1 MINHSAEVL
10 DLLDKGL
17 CDVRGLLRFD
27 FGTGTYGF
35 IRGRSSFNWQG
46 LDYVPGGVIEV
57 SDLPGGIGLQARQ
70 FTIRLSASA
79 EDNLTP
85 EVLQTI
91 ENEDYRDRP
100 VRIYDAFFHPDTG
113 ALLDVRGI
121 KRGYVD
127 IIEHEDNE
135 KNGYTL
141 VANCET
147 RALDYSRTNGR
158 VRSDEDQQR
167 RIASIKG
174 QLGIQ
179 RDRILEHAV
188 SRGRVEVFWGRT
200 SKR

>member
-1 MINHSAEVL
+1 MINYSSEVL
-10 DLLDKGL
+10 ELLDKGL
-17 CDVRGLLRFD
+17 CDVRGLLRFE

-35 IRGRSSFNWQG
+35 IRGRSVFSYAG

-57 SDLPGGIGLQARQ
+57 SDLPGGTGMEARK
-70 FTIRLSASA
+70 FTIRLAASP
-79 EDNLTP
+79 EDDLTP
-85 EVLQTI
+85 AVLQTI

-100 VRIYDAFFHPDTG
+100 VRIYDAFFHPETG
-113 ALLDVRGI
+113 ELVDVRGI
-121 KRGYVD
+121 RRGYVD
-127 IIEHEDNE
+127 TIEHEEND
-135 KNGYTL
+135 KDGYTL

-167 RIASIKG
+167 RIASIKA

-179 RDRILEHAV
+179 RDRILEHAAT
-188 SRGRVEVFWGRT
+188 RGRVEVFWGRK

>member
-1 MINHSAEVL
+1 MINYSSEVL
-10 DLLDKGL
+10 ELLDRGL
-17 CDVRGLLRFD
+17 CDVRGLLRFE

-35 IRGRSSFNWQG
+35 IRGRSLFEYAG
-46 LDYVPGGVIEV
+46 LYYLPGGVIDV
-57 SDLPGGIGLQARQ
+57 SDLPGGTGMEARK
-70 FTIRLSASA
+70 FTIRLAASP
-79 EDNLTP
+79 EDDLTP
-85 EVLQTI
+85 DVLRTI

-113 ALLDVRGI
+113 ALIDVRGI
-121 KRGYVD
+121 RRGYVD
-127 IIEHEDNE
+127 TIEHEEND
-135 KNGYTL
+135 KDGYTL

-179 RDRILEHAV
+179 RDRILEHAAT
-188 SRGRVEVFWGRT
+188 RGRVEVLWGRK